1 MHAGQSETRVLQVVK
16 LGAQP
21 GVDRVALLAF
31 RRESAGNV
39 VWCCRLLKRAPVA
52 RVTLN
57 RQPLELSDR
66 FSLVAVGTIQ
76 TGMSAHERKPVVVL
90 SHSLQDDAP
99 ALHRMAFF
107 AIRSHLSAVQ
117 IGMAIGAVHTR
128 VREHRPRM
136 TLRAADAHVL
146 STQRILGF
154 VVIEFGECSNR
165 FPANRRMAV
174 LTGNAQIA
182 MGASGD
188 GGWARLAN

>member
-57 RQPLELSDR
+57 RQPLELPDG
-66 FSLVAVGTIQ
+66 FSLVAVGAIQ
-76 TGMSAHERKPVVVL
+76 TCMSADEREPVVVL
-90 SHSLQDDAP
+90 LHSLQDDVP
-99 ALHRMAFF
+99 PLHRMTFF

-128 VREHRPRM
+128 VGKHRLRV
-136 TLRAADAHVL
+136 TLRAADPHML
-146 STQRILGF
+146 STQRILRF
-154 VVIEFGECSNR
+154 VVIEFGEGSNR

-174 LTGNAQIA
+174 LTGNAQTA